1 MKGLFTSI
9 VLLTFLFSLGNGLPV
24 AESVPRSESS
34 TESASLY
41 NSKSET
47 VAVPVDSVDA
57 NILVDASVASVDDG
71 PSDVTQDKTYKVAEA
86 SKLKDSDVPSISV
99 SVEEKKKKKG
109 KSDEGKVQ
117 VVKKEEP
124 VVAEVSEVAAAPVV
138 AASPV
143 VVAAPVAPLVKSVAA
158 SSPVSQPDSIPVQTE
173 TPSQYSAEV
182 TEESLKK
189 LKNPEVASV
198 VAASAEKVE
207 PAKAVEVKNESSS
220 SEISAYLAEPI
231 NQATKLLVDLE
242 EQIKGYLNTDLG
254 DAAASTLSPQSY
266 GAGSNEPEIEPSP
279 TDARQ
284 NEQITGMVDQID
296 QTIQNLDQSIEDLMA
311 NRRYMT
317 AAMMRSM
324 RSYLKGVQ
332 NNLQR
337 LQNRLRALQA
347 VASSANAP
355 PADEGAGGAGG
366 ATGAFPSNAFFESLR
381 VRVNRIT
388 SDITNLMNRM
398 RSTLVSSTTAR
409 PSNG

>member
-24 AESVPRSESS
+24 AESS
-34 TESASLY
+34 TESASFY

-57 NILVDASVASVDDG
+57 NVLVDASVASVDDG
-71 PSDVTQDKTYKVAEA
+71 PSDVTQDKTYKVVEA
-86 SKLKDSDVPSISV
+86 SKLKDSDVPSTLV

-117 VVKKEEP
+117 VVKKEES

-138 AASPV
+138 
-143 VVAAPVAPLVKSVAA
+143 VAAPVAPVVKSVAPS

-189 LKNPEVASV
+189 LKSPEVASV
-198 VAASAEKVE
+198 VAAPAEKVE
-207 PAKAVEVKNESSS
+207 PAKAAEVKNESSS

-242 EQIKGYLNTDLG
+242 EQIKGYLNTDLN